1 MKLFD
6 WFGVGSLLACGMATV
21 GHRFGFLN
29 FRIAFLLFVL
39 AMLVCSLVFIV
50 GVFKLVFAI
59 ARKQSLFSG
68 QLPLT
73 LACGL
78 IPALA
83 FSGVGAGALKAPMI
97 HDITT
102 DMVTPPAFVFI
113 QPEDGYRI
121 NSLVYPGEEVSAV
134 QREAYP
140 DITTF
145 FTSKTPRKVFQASL
159 FSASL
164 MGWEIIAQ
172 DLASFRFEAVAKTP
186 LFGFTDDIAV
196 RITASAD
203 GATAVDVRSMSRV
216 GISDLGTNARRI
228 REFFSQLQVALEEN

>member
-6 WFGVGSLLACGMATV
+6 WFGVGALLACGLATV
-21 GHRFGFLN
+21 GHRFGFIN
-29 FRIAFLLFVL
+29 FRFAFLLFVL
-39 AMLVCSLVFIV
+39 AMLLCSLVFLV
-50 GVFKLVFAI
+50 GLFRLVA
-59 ARKQSLFSG
+59 AMAKKQSLYSG

-78 IPALA
+78 VPVLAL
-83 FSGVGAGALKAPMI
+83 SGVGAEALKAPMI

-102 DMVTPPAFVFI
+102 DMDSPPAFVFI
-113 QPEDGYRI
+113 QPEDGYRV

-145 FTSKTPRKVFQASL
+145 YTSQPPRKVFQAAL

-164 MGWEIIAQ
+164 MGWEIVAQ
-172 DLASFRFEAVAKTP
+172 DLANFRFEAIAKTP

-196 RITASAD
+196 RITASTD
-203 GATAVDVRSMSRV
+203 GDNAVDVRSMSRV

-228 REFFSQLQVALEEN
+228 REFLNQLQVTLEEN